1 MVAGVTVVSGVVL
14 AVVAVDSV
22 TDVWVCEVAGVVLLT
37 LPLVND
43 VDVALLSVNGVV
55 VASVPTR
62 RIRWREI
69 FLYNLLLLL
78 FSYVVIYSLWSVF
91 RQLMTGSI
99 IVIAGRSWRDMTNES
114 ESALFKSQTRS
125 SCSLCKQ
132 I

>member
-1 MVAGVTVVSGVVL
+1 MQRSRSAKCHFAIDFEIARPVVVVAGVTVVSGVVL

-69 FLYNLLLLL
+69 FLYN
-78 FSYVVIYSLWSVF
+78 
-91 RQLMTGSI
+91 
-99 IVIAGRSWRDMTNES
+99 
-114 ESALFKSQTRS
+114 
-125 SCSLCKQ
+125 
-132 I
+132 